1 MGRILSLAIVGAI
14 AVTTMGGCC
23 APDRNGSIAA
33 TEPVKWEE
41 PFMLHEAKLPDG
53 FPEAGPVGEVIVK
66 TYPPCRLATVAGAD
80 LPGKGQDRMFMP
92 LFNHI
97 QKEKISM
104 TSPVVMDFAAT
115 PADAAPLPPIAMSFV
130 YGNEQIGQTGKD
142 GIVRI
147 HDLPAMTVLS
157 VGVRGSY
164 DGKNFDNG
172 MSAINQW
179 LASHPKT
186 YTVVRTP
193 RFLGYNSP
201 FVPWFLR
208 FGEVQVP
215 VERVGMGDG

>member
-1 MGRILSLAIVGAI
+1 MRRALSLVILGMI
-14 AVTTMGGCC
+14 ATTMMGGCC
-23 APDRNGSIAA
+23 AADRNRSIAA

-41 PFMLHEAKLPDG
+41 PFMVHEAKLPEG
-53 FPEAGPVGEVIVK
+53 FPKAGPVGEVVVK
-66 TYPPCRLATVAGAD
+66 TYPPCRIATVSGGD

-104 TSPVVMDFAAT
+104 TSPVVMDFAPVSGDA
-115 PADAAPLPPIAMSFV
+115 PALPPVAMSFV

-142 GIVRI
+142 GIVRV
-147 HDLPAMTVLS
+147 HDLPAVTVLS

-164 DGKNFDNG
+164 DGENFRKG

-186 YTVVRTP
+186 YTVAGPP

-215 VERVGMGDG
+215 VR